1 MTAFAFPGLNLAV
14 TTPFDPDGRVDLD
27 GLEAHLERY
36 IAAGVDGIVLSS
48 GTGMHVYLSRAES
61 DALVARGAK
70 IIAGRVKVIVQ
81 TSALLVEDVVART
94 RHAADCG
101 ADGVMVLPPFF
112 EGPTDDDGILDFY
125 TAAAEG
131 GLPIVGYNVPQAVGV
146 GISPPLLK
154 RLCAIPNFCTVKDS
168 SGDLAA
174 QAEADPHRPPGD
186 ERCRSADAL
195 RAPRRGERAD
205 LGRRQ
210 FRPAPLRLPR
220 PRRTGPPLGRRARDL
235 APARGGDGPDLA
247 GRLRFFRL
255 RRRRDHRLRRR
266 PAAPTAPGA
275 HRRPA
280 RSAPCRARGPRTPR
294 GGRVVSAAAVYR
306 TAQLPE
312 NPGVCGWAALLPP
325 RAGTPA
331 LSGATTADVTVIGAG
346 FAGLSAARRLAQIDP
361 TLTVAVLEAGVVG
374 DGPAGRN
381 SGFIIDL
388 PHEVSASDYG
398 SAALQGSRDRIA
410 LQRRAVAFA
419 TELAAERGW
428 GRDTVDPAAATPS
441 P

>member
-112 EGPTDDDGILDFY
+112 EGPTDDDGVLDFY

-168 SGDLAA
+168 SGDLVA
-174 QAEADPHRPPGD
+174 QAELIRTGLPVMNGADPLMPYALLAGASGLIWGGANFAPRLCVSLVRAARDRRWDDARAIWQRLEAAMTLIWQGDYVSSVYAAAEITGYGAGQPRRP
-186 ERCRSADAL
+186 L
-195 RAPRRGERAD
+195 RALTAD
-205 LGRRQ
+205 RL
-210 FRPAPLRLPR
+210 APLRAAL
-220 PRRTGPPLGRRARDL
+220 ADL
-235 APARGGDGPDLA
+235 AR
-247 GRLRFFRL
+247 
-255 RRRRDHRLRRR
+255 HE
-266 PAAPTAPGA
+266 
-275 HRRPA
+275 
-280 RSAPCRARGPRTPR
+280 
-294 GGRVVSAAAVYR
+294 AAA
-306 TAQLPE
+306 
-312 NPGVCGWAALLPP
+312 
-325 RAGTPA
+325 
-331 LSGATTADVTVIGAG
+331 S
-346 FAGLSAARRLAQIDP
+346 
-361 TLTVAVLEAGVVG
+361 
-374 DGPAGRN
+374 
-381 SGFIIDL
+381 
-388 PHEVSASDYG
+388 
-398 SAALQGSRDRIA
+398 
-410 LQRRAVAFA
+410 
-419 TELAAERGW
+419 
-428 GRDTVDPAAATPS
+428 
-441 P
+441 